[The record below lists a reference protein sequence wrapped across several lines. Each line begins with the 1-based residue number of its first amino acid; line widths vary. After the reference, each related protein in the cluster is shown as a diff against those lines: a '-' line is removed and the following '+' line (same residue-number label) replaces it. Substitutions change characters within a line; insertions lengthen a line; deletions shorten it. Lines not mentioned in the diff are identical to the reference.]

1 MTTEKDLDT
10 AMYITGIQCESRVL
24 LEKAIN
30 DLNTLKHQCFS
41 EELKSDINTSIDL
54 LEKHKDSFK
63 FQNVR
68 KSILQEISTNY
79 TESKL

>member
-1 MTTEKDLDT
+1 MTIEKDLDT
-10 AMYITGIQCESRVL
+10 AMHIMSIQSESRTL
-24 LEKAIN
+24 LEKTLN

-41 EELKSDINTSIDL
+41 EELKRDINTSIDL

-68 KSILQEISTNY
+68 KSILQEISLN
-79 TESKL
+79 K